1 MDVPE
6 AETLHGK
13 VQLRQKEHRLRVLNL
28 AIKYRNRKF
37 IAHPYSQVMLNT
49 IAYKGSGK
57 WNQLSF
63 KTKFLLMILYTL
75 FMPLCMLGYMFTAPN
90 RLTKKMET
98 SLCKLLALVA
108 MSAFQDKY
116 DSFLRL
122 SPLKETFCV
131 WVKVLVQKK
140 QLILFKHL
148 PRRNIYSFTYLS
160 IFIAVIIGI
169 WVVGIIVQEIKQAM
183 FQKVVYLQMQIKLKS
198 CATLFIKNH
207 HFVLNYLT
215 VLVYTKTI
223 IHLSVAC
230 TCSFNRIEG
239 TVETLFWALFG
250 HVEFPAFETDE
261 NSKITM
267 VTGQILFAVYSLASI
282 LVVLNLLIAMLNNSY
297 KKVDKEK
304 DTKFKFARTRLWM
317 YYISEVSPLPP
328 PFNLI
333 PVEKIA
339 SAVRWLAR
347 RYNWVKKCLGCIKAE
362 EIKSDTVKTNQK
374 RRRVVIKNLIH
385 RYFSGKQNTLRK
397 EPDKNTTPSDEDT
410 PEEEDEVQTKLME
423 VTKTL
428 QSLQKAVHQFRRKT
442 PAEKSR
448 YQTKKLK

>member
-1 MDVPE
+1 
-6 AETLHGK
+6 
-13 VQLRQKEHRLRVLNL
+13 
-28 AIKYRNRKF
+28 
-37 IAHPYSQVMLNT
+37 
-49 IAYKGSGK
+49 
-57 WNQLSF
+57 
-63 KTKFLLMILYTL
+63 
-75 FMPLCMLGYMFTAPN
+75 
-90 RLTKKMET
+90 
-98 SLCKLLALVA
+98 
-108 MSAFQDKY
+108 
-116 DSFLRL
+116 
-122 SPLKETFCV
+122 
-131 WVKVLVQKK
+131 
-140 QLILFKHL
+140 
-148 PRRNIYSFTYLS
+148 
-160 IFIAVIIGI
+160 
-169 WVVGIIVQEIKQAM
+169 
-183 FQKVVYLQMQIKLKS
+183 
-198 CATLFIKNH
+198 
-207 HFVLNYLT
+207 
-215 VLVYTKTI
+215 
-223 IHLSVAC
+223 

-347 RYNWVKKCLGCIKAE
+347 RYKWVKKCLGCIKAE
-362 EIKSDTVKTNQK
+362 EITSDTVKTNQK
-374 RRRVVIKNLIH
+374 RRRVVIKNLIY

-442 PAEKSR
+442 P
-448 YQTKKLK
+448 